1 MSNSVATLN
10 QQIVSDID
18 SLADFWRSAAAT
30 AVDAA
35 PAPAKQ
41 RKRRR
46 RTKTPPPIANL

>member
-30 AVDAA
+30 AVDTAPA
-35 PAPAKQ
+35 PAPAK

-46 RTKTPPPIANL
+46 SKTPIANL